1 MTALTKSSLSVSQK
15 NVARLLPY
23 AAITIAV
30 IGLLATLIERRENY
44 DDAWFGEL
52 AYFLATEG
60 VIRSDLFADM
70 LGWEEQVLM
79 THKLLVVLTALWI
92 KIWGFSL
99 WTVKTVALPFLA
111 LQVFL
116 FYRYCRQS
124 WMLCALLY
132 LTCGVI
138 VRYTF
143 VSRPE
148 IAMAALGFLSWQN
161 LQQFRENGGIRW
173 LLLAGVSAGATALF
187 HLQGAVFMSAG
198 AVWLLWARQF
208 RGAAIYSAVAF
219 ATFLLYFTDVV
230 YYDAWDA
237 YFFQIANDPATTAL
251 RSFSEKLFNLAEIPK
266 IMVHSGGETPPTL
279 VMLGCLFLRW
289 KSKLHASDLEKYLL
303 VLALCFAVL
312 ANRMV
317 HEYLILFVPFMIAFS
332 AETLYRVASA
342 RGSGDAAIFP
352 KTVRWMNVLVI
363 LYLVAGVFYE
373 GKLVFRNLQA
383 EALSDRNAKLAQIVG
398 DAPATVIAPQS
409 FIFGNIERHHI
420 IGLSYYHHY
429 NSYHTEPLTPEVFF
443 EDAKRKGARF
453 VIFEKNSITAEYR
466 PPEDLPEVMTGY
478 RMIHRDERFRVYRHT
493 PE

>member
-1 MTALTKSSLSVSQK
+1 ML
-15 NVARLLPY
+15 
-23 AAITIAV
+23 AAG
-30 IGLLATLIERRENY
+30 GLLTTLIYRRENY

-60 VIRSDLFADM
+60 VIRSGLFADM
-70 LGWEEQVLM
+70 LGWGDQVLM

-99 WTVKTVALPFLA
+99 YTVKTVALPFVA

-132 LTCGVI
+132 LSCGVI

-148 IAMAALGFLSWQN
+148 IAMAALGFLSWQS
-161 LQQFRENGGIRW
+161 LQQFRENGRIRW
-173 LLLAGVSAGATALF
+173 LLLAGMSAGATALF

-208 RGAAIYSAVAF
+208 RGTAIYSAVAF
-219 ATFLLYFTDVV
+219 GTFLLYFTDVV

-266 IMVHSGGETPPTL
+266 IMLHSGGETPLTL

-289 KSKLHASDLEKYLL
+289 KSKLPASDLEKYLL

-332 AETLYRVASA
+332 AETLDRMASE
-342 RGSGDAAIFP
+342 RGSGEAVLFP

-363 LYLVAGVFYE
+363 LYLVAGVFYD
-373 GKLVFRNLQA
+373 GKLLYRNLQA
-383 EALSDRNAKLAQIVG
+383 EPLSKRNARLSQIVG
-398 DAPATVIAPQS
+398 DEPTTVIAPQS

-420 IGLSYYHHY
+420 IGLGYYHHY

-443 EDAKRKGARF
+443 EDAKRKGVRF
-453 VIFEKNSITAEYR
+453 VIFERNPITAEYK
-466 PPEDLPEVMTGY
+466 PPEDLPEVMADY
-478 RMIHRDERFRVYRHT
+478 RLIHRDERFRVYQQA

>member
-1 MTALTKSSLSVSQK
+1 MPPKPSSRILPCVALAL
-15 NVARLLPY
+15 
-23 AAITIAV
+23 AAG
-30 IGLLATLIERRENY
+30 GLLTTLIYRRENY

-70 LGWEEQVLM
+70 LGWGDQVLM
-79 THKLLVVLTALWI
+79 THKLWVVLTGLWI

-99 WTVKTVALPFLA
+99 WTVKTVALPFVA

-148 IAMAALGFLSWQN
+148 IAMAVLGFLSWQS
-161 LQQFRENGGIRW
+161 LQQFREHGGIRW
-173 LLLAGVSAGATALF
+173 LLLAGMSAGATALF

-198 AVWLLWARQF
+198 AVWLLWARQL
-208 RGAAIYSAVAF
+208 RGTAIYSAVAF
-219 ATFLLYFTDVV
+219 GTFLLYFADVV

-237 YFFQIANDPATTAL
+237 YFFQIASDPATTAL
-251 RSFSEKLFNLAEIPK
+251 RSFSEKLFNLANIPK
-266 IMVHSGGETPPTL
+266 IMLHSGGETPLTL
-279 VMLGCLFLRW
+279 VMFGCFFLRW
-289 KSKLHASDLEKYLL
+289 KSRLHASDLEKYLL

-312 ANRMV
+312 ANRVV

-332 AETLYRVASA
+332 AETLYRAASA
-342 RGSGDAAIFP
+342 RGPGDAAIFP

-363 LYLVAGVFYE
+363 LYLIAGLAYD

-383 EALSDRNAKLAQIVG
+383 EPLADRNAKLSQLVG
-398 DAPATVIAPQS
+398 DEPTTVIAPIS

-429 NSYHTEPLTPEVFF
+429 NRYHAERLTPEVFF
-443 EDAKRKGARF
+443 EDAIRKGARF
-453 VIFEKNSITAEYR
+453 VIFERNPITAEYR
-466 PPEDLPEVMTGY
+466 PPENLPEVMAEY
-478 RMIHRDERFRVYRHT
+478 RLIHRDERFRVYRHA

>member
-237 YFFQIANDPATTAL
+237 YFFQIANNPATTAL

-332 AETLYRVASA
+332 AETLYRVTLE
-342 RGSGDAAIFP
+342 RGSGEAVLFP

-363 LYLVAGVFYE
+363 LYLVAGVFYD
-373 GKLVFRNLQA
+373 GKLLYRNLQA
-383 EALSDRNAKLAQIVG
+383 EPLSERNARLSQIMG
-398 DAPATVIAPQS
+398 DQPTTVIAPQS

-466 PPEDLPEVMTGY
+466 PPEDLPEVMAGY

>member
-373 GKLVFRNLQA
+373 GKLVFRNLRA
-383 EALSDRNAKLAQIVG
+383 ESLSDRNAKLAQIVG

>member
-1 MTALTKSSLSVSQK
+1 MPQKPSSRILSGVTLAL
-15 NVARLLPY
+15 
-23 AAITIAV
+23 AAG
-30 IGLLATLIERRENY
+30 GLLTTLIYRRENY

-70 LGWEEQVLM
+70 LGWGDQVLM
-79 THKLLVVLTALWI
+79 THKLWVLLTALWI

-99 WTVKTVALPFLA
+99 WTVKTVALPFVA

-148 IAMAALGFLSWQN
+148 IAMAALGFLSWQS
-161 LQQFRENGGIRW
+161 LQQFREHGGIRW
-173 LLLAGVSAGATALF
+173 ILLAGMSAGATALF
-187 HLQGAVFMSAG
+187 HMQGALFMLAG
-198 AVWLLWARQF
+198 AVWLLWARQL
-208 RGAAIYSAVAF
+208 RGTFIYSAVAF
-219 ATFLLYFTDVV
+219 CTFLLYFADVV

-266 IMVHSGGETPPTL
+266 IMLHSGGETPLTL
-279 VMLGCLFLRW
+279 VMFGCFFLRW
-289 KSKLHASDLEKYLL
+289 KSRLHASDLEKYLL

-312 ANRMV
+312 ANRVV
-317 HEYLILFVPFMIAFS
+317 HEYLILFVPFLIAFS
-332 AETLYRVASA
+332 AETLYRIASA

-363 LYLVAGVFYE
+363 LYLIAGLAMMV
-373 GKLVFRNLQA
+373 NLSSGTCRQNLLPTA
-383 EALSDRNAKLAQIVG
+383 MPSSANLW
-398 DAPATVIAPQS
+398 AT
-409 FIFGNIERHHI
+409 N
-420 IGLSYYHHY
+420 
-429 NSYHTEPLTPEVFF
+429 
-443 EDAKRKGARF
+443 
-453 VIFEKNSITAEYR
+453 
-466 PPEDLPEVMTGY
+466 PP
-478 RMIHRDERFRVYRHT
+478 R
-493 PE
+493 

>member
-1 MTALTKSSLSVSQK
+1 VPPKPSSRILPCVALAL
-15 NVARLLPY
+15 
-23 AAITIAV
+23 AAG
-30 IGLLATLIERRENY
+30 GLLTTLIYRRENY

-70 LGWEEQVLM
+70 LGWGDQVLM
-79 THKLLVVLTALWI
+79 THKLWVVLTALWF

-99 WTVKTVALPFLA
+99 WTVKTVALPFVA

-148 IAMAALGFLSWQN
+148 IAMAVLGFLSWQS
-161 LQQFRENGGIRW
+161 LQQFREHGGIRW
-173 LLLAGVSAGATALF
+173 LLLAGMSAGATALF

-198 AVWLLWARQF
+198 AVWLLWARQL
-208 RGAAIYSAVAF
+208 RGTAIYSAVAF
-219 ATFLLYFTDVV
+219 GTFLLYFADVV

-251 RSFSEKLFNLAEIPK
+251 RSFSEKLFNLANIPK
-266 IMVHSGGETPPTL
+266 IMLHSGGETPLTL
-279 VMLGCLFLRW
+279 VMFGCFFLRW
-289 KSKLHASDLEKYLL
+289 KSRLHASDLEKYLL

-312 ANRMV
+312 ANRVV
-317 HEYLILFVPFMIAFS
+317 HEYLILFVPFMIAYS

-342 RGSGDAAIFP
+342 RGPRDAAIFP

-363 LYLVAGVFYE
+363 LYLIAGLAYD

-383 EALSDRNAKLAQIVG
+383 EPLADRNAKLSQLVG
-398 DAPATVIAPQS
+398 DEPTTVIAPIS

-429 NSYHTEPLTPEVFF
+429 NRYHAERLTP
-443 EDAKRKGARF
+443 
-453 VIFEKNSITAEYR
+453 
-466 PPEDLPEVMTGY
+466 
-478 RMIHRDERFRVYRHT
+478 
-493 PE
+493 

>member
-1 MTALTKSSLSVSQK
+1 ML
-15 NVARLLPY
+15 
-23 AAITIAV
+23 AAG
-30 IGLLATLIERRENY
+30 GLLTTLIYRRENY

-60 VIRSDLFADM
+60 VIRSNLFADM
-70 LGWEEQVLM
+70 LGWGDQVLM

-99 WTVKTVALPFLA
+99 YTVKTVALPFVA

-132 LTCGVI
+132 LSCGVI

-148 IAMAALGFLSWQN
+148 IAMAALGFLSWQS
-161 LQQFRENGGIRW
+161 LQQFREDGGIRW
-173 LLLAGVSAGATALF
+173 LLLAGMSAGATALF

-208 RGAAIYSAVAF
+208 RGTAIYSAVAF

-266 IMVHSGGETPPTL
+266 IMLHSGGETPLTL

-289 KSKLHASDLEKYLL
+289 KSKLPASDLEKYLL

-332 AETLYRVASA
+332 AETLYRVTLE
-342 RGSGDAAIFP
+342 RGSGEAVLFP

-363 LYLVAGVFYE
+363 LYLVAGVFYD
-373 GKLVFRNLQA
+373 GKLLYRNLQA
-383 EALSDRNAKLAQIVG
+383 EPLSERNARLSQIVG
-398 DAPATVIAPQS
+398 DEPTTVIAPQS

-420 IGLSYYHHY
+420 IGLGYYHHY

-443 EDAKRKGARF
+443 EDAKRKGVRF
-453 VIFEKNSITAEYR
+453 VIFERNPITAEYK
-466 PPEDLPEVMTGY
+466 PPEDLPEVLANY
-478 RMIHRDERFRVYRHT
+478 RLIHRDERFRVYQQA

>member
-1 MTALTKSSLSVSQK
+1 MSQK

-342 RGSGDAAIFP
+342 RGSGD
-352 KTVRWMNVLVI
+352 
-363 LYLVAGVFYE
+363 
-373 GKLVFRNLQA
+373 
-383 EALSDRNAKLAQIVG
+383 
-398 DAPATVIAPQS
+398 
-409 FIFGNIERHHI
+409 
-420 IGLSYYHHY
+420 
-429 NSYHTEPLTPEVFF
+429 
-443 EDAKRKGARF
+443 
-453 VIFEKNSITAEYR
+453 
-466 PPEDLPEVMTGY
+466 
-478 RMIHRDERFRVYRHT
+478 
-493 PE
+493 

>member
-208 RGAAIYSAVAF
+208 RGGAIYSAVAF

-266 IMVHSGGETPPTL
+266 IMVHSGGETPLSL

-363 LYLVAGVFYE
+363 LYLVASVFYE

-478 RMIHRDERFRVYRHT
+478 RMIHRDKRFRVYRHT

>member
-266 IMVHSGGETPPTL
+266 IMVHSGGETPLSL

-373 GKLVFRNLQA
+373 GKLVFRNLRA
-383 EALSDRNAKLAQIVG
+383 ESLSDRNAKLAQIVG

>member
-266 IMVHSGGETPPTL
+266 IMVHSGGETPLSL

-383 EALSDRNAKLAQIVG
+383 ESLSDRNAKLAQIVG

>member
-99 WTVKTVALPFLA
+99 WTVKTVALPFVA

-148 IAMAALGFLSWQN
+148 IAMAALGFLSWQS
-161 LQQFRENGGIRW
+161 LQQFREHGGIRW
-173 LLLAGVSAGATALF
+173 ILLAGISAGATALF
-187 HLQGAVFMSAG
+187 HMQGALFMLAG
-198 AVWLLWARQF
+198 AVWLLWARQL
-208 RGAAIYSAVAF
+208 RGTFIYSAVAF
-219 ATFLLYFTDVV
+219 CTFLLYFADVV

-251 RSFSEKLFNLAEIPK
+251 RSFSEKLFNLANIPK
-266 IMVHSGGETPPTL
+266 IMLHSGGETPLTL
-279 VMLGCLFLRW
+279 VMFGCFFLRW
-289 KSKLHASDLEKYLL
+289 KSRLHASDLEKYLL

-312 ANRMV
+312 ANRVV

-363 LYLVAGVFYE
+363 LYLIAGLAYD

-383 EALSDRNAKLAQIVG
+383 EPLADRNAKLSQLVG
-398 DAPATVIAPQS
+398 DEPTTVIAPIS

-429 NSYHTEPLTPEVFF
+429 NRYHAERLTSEVFF
-443 EDAKRKGARF
+443 EDAIRKGARF
-453 VIFEKNSITAEYR
+453 VIFERNPITAEYR
-466 PPEDLPEVMTGY
+466 PPENLPEVMAGY
-478 RMIHRDERFRVYRHT
+478 RLIHRDERFRVYRHA

>member
-1 MTALTKSSLSVSQK
+1 MQNFDRGDTPQK
-15 NVARLLPY
+15 NSVRFLPY
-23 AAITIAV
+23 AAIALAAV
-30 IGLLATLIERRENY
+30 GLLLTLIHRRENY

-60 VIRSDLFADM
+60 VIRSELFADM
-70 LGWEEQVLM
+70 LGWGDQVLM

-99 WTVKTVALPFLA
+99 WTVKTVALPFVA
-111 LQVFL
+111 MQVFL

-148 IAMAALGFLSWQN
+148 IAMAVLGFLSWQS
-161 LQQFRENGGIRW
+161 LQQFREHGGVRW
-173 LLLAGVSAGATALF
+173 LLLAGMSAGATALF

-198 AVWLLWARQF
+198 AVWLLWSRQL
-208 RGAAIYSAVAF
+208 RGAVIYSAVAF
-219 ATFLLYFTDVV
+219 GTFLLYFTDVV
-230 YYDAWDA
+230 LSDAWDA
-237 YFFQIANDPATTAL
+237 YLFQIANDPATTAL

-266 IMVHSGGETPPTL
+266 ILLHSGGEIPLTL
-279 VMLGCLFLRW
+279 LTFGCLFLRW
-289 KSKLHASDLEKYLL
+289 KSKLNASDLEKYLL

-312 ANRMV
+312 ANRVV

-332 AETLYRVASA
+332 AETLYRVAA
-342 RGSGDAAIFP
+342 ERGTEAGGLFP

-363 LYLVAGVFYE
+363 LYLVAGTAYD
-373 GKLVFRNLQA
+373 GKLLSRNLQA
-383 EALSDRNAKLAQIVG
+383 EPLSERNARLGEIVG
-398 DAPATVIAPQS
+398 EAPTTVIAPIN

-420 IGLSYYHHY
+420 IGQGYYHHY
-429 NSYHTEPLTPEVFF
+429 HRYQAERLTPEVFF
-443 EDAKRKGARF
+443 ADAQRKGVRF
-453 VIFEKNSITAEYR
+453 VIFDNTPITMEYR
-466 PPEDLPEVMTGY
+466 PPEDLPEQMGSY
-478 RMIHRDERFRVYRHT
+478 RLVHRDKRFRVYKKII
-493 PE
+493 E